1 MKKVFTL
8 IFLLTMLITVSSA
21 IAADSSPYLSGLWSL
36 IKTTVFN
43 KTIVVGSEAVIAN
56 PTNSILQVEAAF
68 FDENGD
74 LCGCDYR
81 TMGPNALWDVKS
93 KDYEEMLFENCD
105 NGMGHLKVIAHQ
117 PCRTVAST
125 CTSTVFSRL
134 TDLSGPMLTGFV
146 FVPVNGGMSG
156 VTLNNDTR
164 LDMANIYK
172 KCFDFLKARE
182 LRPTGSAE

>member
-1 MKKVFTL
+1 MKKVFSL
-8 IFLLTMLITVSSA
+8 ILILTMLITVSSA

-36 IKTTVFN
+36 SKYF
-43 KTIVVGSEAVIAN
+43 GSEAVIAN

-68 FDENGD
+68 LDEEGD

-81 TMGPNALWDVKS
+81 MMDPNALWNVKANDY
-93 KDYEEMLFENCD
+93 KDMLYENCEY
-105 NGMGHLKVIAHQ
+105 GMGHLKVIAHQ

-125 CTSTVFSRL
+125 CPSTVFSRL

-172 KCFDFLKARE
+172 KCFDFLKAQE
-182 LRPTGSAE
+182 QKPPPVQ